1 MSNSVPVL
9 LASTWLG
16 LAVLLC
22 TFAWFA
28 KRRVIGLSLPIAVTL
43 AALAVYIPT
52 GSARFTKPPPGD
64 YSVVGDDIVPN
75 VAIWVLLKEGSNPPV
90 YFRLPYSNYQADKL
104 QQAMDG
110 EGGVKAT
117 VGDEGGVSFD
127 GPPPVTGAE
136 PKTPEV
142 PALTIP

>member
-1 MSNSVPVL
+1 MTI
-9 LASTWLG
+9 LASTWLA

-22 TFAWFA
+22 AAAWFA
-28 KRRVIGLSLPIAVTL
+28 KRRVIGISLPVAVTI

-64 YSVVGDDIVPN
+64 YAVVGADIQVN
-75 VAIWVLLKEGSNPPV
+75 VAIYVLLKEGSNPPV
-90 YFRLPYSNYQADKL
+90 FYKLPYSNSQADKL

>member
-1 MSNSVPVL
+1 MTI
-9 LASTWLG
+9 LASVWLG
-16 LAVLLC
+16 LALLLSV
-22 TFAWFA
+22 FAWFA
-28 KRRVIGLSLPIAVTL
+28 KRRIIGLSLPIAVAL

-64 YSVVGDDIVPN
+64 YSVVGADIQVN
-75 VAIWVLLKEGSNPPV
+75 VAIYVLLKEGSNPPV
-90 YFRLPYSNYQADKL
+90 FYKLPYSNSGAGQL

-127 GPPPVTGAE
+127 GPPPITGAE
-136 PKTPEV
+136 PKTPEA